1 MTEEPLEPV
10 GPPPEESQNRI
21 FVLVA
26 LGLGGL
32 FIVGLILIAL
42 FAFVIAP
49 GQRRARS
56 AAATGTAQGNQAL
69 AQVLTETA
77 LAGLGGEDKTQAPPA
92 TAIGAAVTNTP
103 LIPPSATNTLPPTI
117 TNTPGPS
124 PTVNLAAATASPQP
138 LKTRTPTP
146 SLAGG
151 VKTAT
156 RLPTST
162 ALPTTGFADDVG
174 VPGLILMGLGL
185 VAVLFVARRLRMS
198 RV

>member
-1 MTEEPLEPV
+1 MAEEPLEPV
-10 GPPPEESQNRI
+10 GPPPEESQNRV

-32 FIVGLILIAL
+32 FIIGLILIAL

-69 AQVLTETA
+69 AQLLTQTA
-77 LAGLGGEDKTQAPPA
+77 LAGLGAEEKTQVPPA
-92 TAIGAAVTNTP
+92 TLVAVAATNTP

-117 TNTPGPS
+117 TKTPGPS
-124 PTVNLAAATASPQP
+124 PTVASPQP

-146 SLAGG
+146 SLVGG

-174 VPGLILMGLGL
+174 VPGLILMGMGL
-185 VAVLFVARRLRMS
+185 VAVLIVARRLRMS